1 MKKSFKRSIAVILS
15 VLMIVASLPF
25 TALAATG
32 EYKPDVQMQFGT
44 VSDPDVSG
52 DYFNTTFDSSDLQY
66 SALYGPALDYSDGTL
81 TLHADKT
88 NGVADSGAAA
98 ASEDH
103 TLVVG
108 DYFTATVRLDNI
120 SKLAAFSMA
129 IKYSENIEP
138 AGIYSNSGSTE
149 LVGLSDVTADMTA
162 YAAAAKPYSY
172 ASASKV
178 YSGING
184 GNVGDLSYINTTD
197 HYIMAEAAA
206 TDGSTGVDVS
216 SGSSN
221 GEKLVNPETGV
232 VGYDYVKQVPVA
244 TFIFKVVEE
253 GPIEFSI
260 YDSDNSKLPAYT
272 GGFYIADE
280 TDGTTVADYTTYAT
294 SAESNGST
302 LLTFNKKNSNNASST
317 TYKIVFKGADGSV
330 ISSKEYEDGATVTI
344 PALPTK
350 DADVDY
356 HYSYAWDT
364 TPSAKATA
372 DATYT
377 AVETKAAHTW
387 DEGVV
392 TKPATST
399 TEGEKTYT
407 CTVCKHT
414 KTEVIPKTECEH
426 KNTTTTEKVT
436 KEATCKEA
444 GSKTVTVTCNDC
456 GKVISTTTVEI
467 PKLAHKYGEWKYN
480 GDAVYNKSTDY
491 QDGTMTRKCSV
502 CGETETKTA
511 TGTANLRPSSYSLV
525 LDASLTMNFKVKK
538 TAVASFKDVKVKIV
552 RGSSSEEYTE
562 PTSTD
567 SSNNIYAFSGISP
580 QAMKDDIDAVVYATV
595 DGVEVWGPTYS
606 RTIFTYCKQMVNN
619 SKYLNA
625 TTAKDKAFR
634 TLLVDLLNYGA
645 AAQIK
650 SNYKTDN
657 LANAELTDV
666 QKAWA
671 SPDIKSFTT
680 VKNYHAVK
688 IDNPTA
694 RWNSGALRLGDAVTP
709 RMTFS
714 LKTASLNINDISI
727 KVTIN
732 GSTYEYNIKD
742 NPECFQYVS
751 TGTTSTYGEEA
762 KYQFYFTE
770 LRANNM
776 STTFSTTIMK
786 NGVAV
791 SDTATYSAESYVQ
804 QAYPSAGSA
813 DKALYMA
820 MLKYGN
826 AAAAYGK
833 A

>member
-52 DYFNTTFDSSDLQY
+52 DYFNTTFDSSELQY

-81 TLHADKT
+81 TLSADKT
-88 NGVADSGAAA
+88 NGVADSGATA

-138 AGIYSNSGSTE
+138 AGIYDNSGSTE
-149 LVGLSDVTADMTA
+149 LVGLSDVTDDMTA

-221 GEKLVNPETGV
+221 GEKLVNPETGD

-244 TFIFKVVEE
+244 TFIFKIVEE

-302 LLTFNKKNSNNASST
+302 LLTFNKKNSNNATTT
-317 TYKIVFKGADGSV
+317 TYNIVFKGADGSV
-330 ISSKEYEDGATVTI
+330 ISSKEYEEGATVTI

-350 DADVDY
+350 DADNGY
-356 HYSYAWDT
+356 HYSYAWNT

-377 AVETKAAHTW
+377 AVETRAAHT
-387 DEGVV
+387 
-392 TKPATST
+392 
-399 TEGEKTYT
+399 
-407 CTVCKHT
+407 
-414 KTEVIPKTECEH
+414 
-426 KNTTTTEKVT
+426 
-436 KEATCKEA
+436 
-444 GSKTVTVTCNDC
+444 
-456 GKVISTTTVEI
+456 
-467 PKLAHKYGEWKYN
+467 
-480 GDAVYNKSTDY
+480 
-491 QDGTMTRKCSV
+491 
-502 CGETETKTA
+502 
-511 TGTANLRPSSYSLV
+511 
-525 LDASLTMNFKVKK
+525 
-538 TAVASFKDVKVKIV
+538 
-552 RGSSSEEYTE
+552 
-562 PTSTD
+562 
-567 SSNNIYAFSGISP
+567 
-580 QAMKDDIDAVVYATV
+580 
-595 DGVEVWGPTYS
+595 
-606 RTIFTYCKQMVNN
+606 
-619 SKYLNA
+619 
-625 TTAKDKAFR
+625 
-634 TLLVDLLNYGA
+634 
-645 AAQIK
+645 
-650 SNYKTDN
+650 
-657 LANAELTDV
+657 
-666 QKAWA
+666 
-671 SPDIKSFTT
+671 
-680 VKNYHAVK
+680 
-688 IDNPTA
+688 
-694 RWNSGALRLGDAVTP
+694 
-709 RMTFS
+709 
-714 LKTASLNINDISI
+714 
-727 KVTIN
+727 
-732 GSTYEYNIKD
+732 
-742 NPECFQYVS
+742 
-751 TGTTSTYGEEA
+751 
-762 KYQFYFTE
+762 
-770 LRANNM
+770 
-776 STTFSTTIMK
+776 
-786 NGVAV
+786 
-791 SDTATYSAESYVQ
+791 
-804 QAYPSAGSA
+804 
-813 DKALYMA
+813 
-820 MLKYGN
+820 
-826 AAAAYGK
+826 
-833 A
+833 

>member
-52 DYFNTTFDSSDLQY
+52 DYFNTTFDSSELQY

-81 TLHADKT
+81 TLSASKT

-138 AGIYSNSGSTE
+138 AGIYDNSGSTE

-197 HYIMAEAAA
+197 HYIMAEASA

-221 GEKLVNPETGV
+221 GEKLVNPETGD

-244 TFIFKVVEE
+244 TFIFKIVEE

-302 LLTFNKKNSNNASST
+302 LLTFNKKNSNNATTT
-317 TYKIVFKGADGSV
+317 TYNIVFKGANGSV
-330 ISSKEYEDGATVTI
+330 ISSKEYEEGATVTI

-350 DADVDY
+350 DADADY
-356 HYSYAWDT
+356 HYSYAWNT

-377 AVETKAAHTW
+377 AVETRAAHTW

-414 KTEVIPKTECEH
+414 RTEVIPKTECEH
-426 KNTTTTEKVT
+426 RNTTTSEKVT
-436 KEATCKEA
+436 KEATCKEV

-467 PKLAHKYGEWKYN
+467 PKLEHKFGEWKYN

-502 CGETETKTA
+502 CGEAETKTA
-511 TGTANLRPSSYSLV
+511 TGTAKLRGSSYALSL
-525 LDASLTMNFKVKK
+525 DSSLTINFKVKK
-538 TAVASFKDVKVKIV
+538 EALTSFSDVVVNAK
-552 RGSSSEEYTE
+552 RGSTEVDFYE
-562 PTSTD
+562 PTSSD
-567 SSNNIYAFSGISP
+567 STTNIYSFSGIPP
-580 QAMKDDIDAVVYATV
+580 QTMKDNVDVVVHAKLNGV
-595 DGVEVWGPTYS
+595 DVWGPTYS
-606 RTIFTYCKQMVNN
+606 RSIYTYSYQIIANPT
-619 SKYLNA
+619 YANA
-625 TTAKDKAFR
+625 TTAKNKAFR
-634 TLLVDLLNYGA
+634 TLIVDLLNYGA
-645 AAQIK
+645 AAQK
-650 SNYKTDN
+650 SKGYDSSEYVTN
-657 LANAELTDV
+657 ELTDT
-666 QKAWA
+666 QKSWA
-671 SPDIKSFTT
+671 SADLTSFTT
-680 VKNYHAVK
+680 VKDYHYTT
-688 IDNPTA
+688 ISNPVG
-694 RWNSGALRLGDAVTP
+694 RWNSAGLVLQEAVVP
-709 RMTFS
+709 RMKFS
-714 LKTASLNINDISI
+714 LKDGQVDINDITIEI
-727 KVTIN
+727 KVKN
-732 GSTYEYNIKD
+732 STYTYSMAET
-742 NPECFQYVS
+742 PEAFQS
-751 TGTTSTYGEEA
+751 LGSATSSKYGKENQ
-762 KYQFYFTE
+762 YYLFFTE
-770 LRANNM
+770 LTANNM
-776 STTFSTTIMK
+776 STPFYATIKK
-786 NGVAV
+786 NGVAI
-791 SDTATYSAESYVQ
+791 SDTASYSVESYVQ
-804 QAYPSAGSA
+804 QTYPSASA
-813 DKALYMA
+813 NDKSLYMN
-820 MLKYGN
+820 MIKYGKS
-826 AAAAYGK
+826 AAAYGK

>member
-44 VSDPDVSG
+44 VSDPDFSG
-52 DYFNTTFDSSDLQY
+52 DYFNTTFDSSELRY

-81 TLHADKT
+81 TLSADKT

-138 AGIYSNSGSTE
+138 AGIYDNSGSTE

-221 GEKLVNPETGV
+221 GEKLVNPETGD

-302 LLTFNKKNSNNASST
+302 LLTFNKKNSNNATTT

-330 ISSKEYEDGATVTI
+330 ISSKEYEEGATVTI

-350 DADVDY
+350 DADADY
-356 HYSYAWDT
+356 HYSYAWNT
-364 TPSAKATA
+364 TPSATATA

-377 AVETKAAHTW
+377 AVETRAAHTW

-414 KTEVIPKTECEH
+414 RTEVIPKTECEH
-426 KNTTTTEKVT
+426 KNTTTSEKVT
-436 KEATCKEA
+436 KEATCREA

-467 PKLAHKYGEWKYN
+467 PKLEHKFGDWKYN
-480 GDAVYNKSTDY
+480 GDAVYTSASNY
-491 QDGTMTRKCSV
+491 QNGTETATCSV
-502 CGETETKTA
+502 CGETKTQSVPG
-511 TGTANLRPSSYSLV
+511 TGLLRARGASAEFGAEIVMCIGTRTAQV
-525 LDASLTMNFKVKK
+525 QQFD
-538 TAVASFKDVKVKIV
+538 
-552 RGSSSEEYTE
+552 E
-562 PTSTD
+562 
-567 SSNNIYAFSGISP
+567 
-580 QAMKDDIDAVVYATV
+580 VYCKFIRE
-595 DGVEVWGPTYS
+595 DGVETDVKASDSYVSGSNTYFNYGITPQGISSPVTVVYYGIRNGHTYWGPSYTYNMA
-606 RTIFTYCKQMVNN
+606 TNYVVPQ
-619 SKYLNA
+619 LNKSTSA
-625 TTAKDKAFR
+625 ASYKKM
-634 TLLVDLLNYGA
+634 LVELMYYGA
-645 AAQIK
+645 AAQVK
-650 SNYKTDN
+650 NSWKTDELMTDLLSDEQKKLHSTDALTLTN
-657 LANAELTDV
+657 VTDTKHVVNENATTTWRSVNVEFGSSTVLLFRTRTLTPTDDLKAVVTVSGEGASREYSYAEHPEYFTDDGAGGIYFRFEELNAHRMRSTVDVTLYKGDAAITNTLRYSLESYAASRKDGTDIKPLTD
-666 QKAWA
+666 AMMR
-671 SPDIKSFTT
+671 F
-680 VKNYHAVK
+680 
-688 IDNPTA
+688 
-694 RWNSGALRLGDAVTP
+694 GD
-709 RMTFS
+709 
-714 LKTASLNINDISI
+714 
-727 KVTIN
+727 
-732 GSTYEYNIKD
+732 
-742 NPECFQYVS
+742 
-751 TGTTSTYGEEA
+751 
-762 KYQFYFTE
+762 
-770 LRANNM
+770 
-776 STTFSTTIMK
+776 
-786 NGVAV
+786 
-791 SDTATYSAESYVQ
+791 
-804 QAYPSAGSA
+804 
-813 DKALYMA
+813 
-820 MLKYGN
+820 
-826 AAAAYGK
+826 AAAAYF

>member
-52 DYFNTTFDSSDLQY
+52 DYFNTTFDSSELQY

-81 TLHADKT
+81 TLSASKT

-138 AGIYSNSGSTE
+138 AGIYDNSGSTE
-149 LVGLSDVTADMTA
+149 LVGLSDVTDDMTA

-184 GNVGDLSYINTTD
+184 GNVGDLSYINTKD

-221 GEKLVNPETGV
+221 GEKLVNPETGD

-244 TFIFKVVEE
+244 TFIFKIVEE

-302 LLTFNKKNSNNASST
+302 LLTFNKKNSNNSSST

-330 ISSKEYEDGATVTI
+330 ISSKEYEEGATVTI

-350 DADVDY
+350 DADDDY
-356 HYSYAWDT
+356 HYSYAWNT

-372 DATYT
+372 DAIYT

-399 TEGEKTYT
+399 SEGEKTYT

-436 KEATCKEA
+436 KAATCKEV

-467 PKLAHKYGEWKYN
+467 PKLDHKYGEWKYN
-480 GDAVYNKSTDY
+480 GDATST
-491 QDGTMTRKCSV
+491 QDGTMSRVCSV
-502 CGETETKTA
+502 CNEKDTVTVPNTKTLA
-511 TGTANLRPSSYSLV
+511 ITNKLLSLQSSLV
-525 LDASLTMNFKVKK
+525 MGLAVKK
-538 TAVASFKDVKVKIV
+538 TNVSSWSELRMEATRNEKVTVVEDSKKTTYANSYWRFDFDDLPPQCLGDEISV
-552 RGSSSEEYTE
+552 VLH
-562 PTSTD
+562 STY
-567 SSNNIYAFSGISP
+567 NG
-580 QAMKDDIDAVVYATV
+580 V
-595 DGVEVWGPTYS
+595 DVWGPAYVTS
-606 RTIFTYCKQMVNN
+606 AQE
-619 SKYLNA
+619 YLYNQVRKA
-625 TTAKDKAFR
+625 SNKDAIKK
-634 TLLVDLLNYGA
+634 TCVDLLKYGA
-645 AAQIK
+645 TVQLYN
-650 SNYKTDN
+650 NYKTTT
-657 LANAELTDV
+657 LADADLTADELALGSQGTI
-666 QKAWA
+666 QCEN
-671 SPDIKSFTT
+671 IKNTAYKT
-680 VKNYHAVK
+680 
-688 IDNPTA
+688 IDNP
-694 RWNSGALRLGDAVTP
+694 
-709 RMTFS
+709 
-714 LKTASLNINDISI
+714 KASW
-727 KVTIN
+727 
-732 GSTYEYNIKD
+732 Y
-742 NPECFQYVS
+742 
-751 TGTTSTYGEEA
+751 GTTLTLGA
-762 KYQFYFTE
+762 AVQPTFYFTLNGYE
-770 LRANNM
+770 MSDLKIQVALEGKSTYTYDLDDADLTAKKLIGYNTSYKAYFFKFPQLNANYMNVPLDV
-776 STTFSTTIMK
+776 TIMTK
-786 NGVAV
+786 DGVV
-791 SDTATYSAESYVQ
+791 ISNTCRYSAESYVAAQ
-804 QAYPSAGSA
+804 QAKTTTPAKLLNMINAMVNYGRSTQ
-813 DKALYMA
+813 AL
-820 MLKYGN
+820 
-826 AAAAYGK
+826 
-833 A
+833 